1 MLESGEHST
10 KTRQLTISYMSES
23 RSGSHIYVCVCVLSR
38 AIAAWSHSFY
48 KLKIRIV
55 HDELK
60 KQLFLD

>member
-23 RSGSHIYVCVCVLSR
+23 RSGSHIYIYMLSR